1 MPQSR
6 VLAHPRFEGYADGA
20 MATQRTLRSV
30 PTAAVAAVGVLV
42 AHWLTYLA
50 ALPQVRARDVLL
62 AATGHGYWPGAVRL
76 VVALAG
82 CGLAALLLS
91 NFGTGGQEPQRL
103 TFSGLVLRLAPIQCA
118 AFLAMEC
125 IERLIAHAPVSSVL
139 SVHVLVLGVAI
150 QTLIAGLGAFLL
162 GLLDRAVAGVI
173 ASLRRRAPRLHG
185 ELPRLVR
192 PTPFRPRPAL
202 AGSTG
207 LRGPPLR

>member
-1 MPQSR
+1 MNR
-6 VLAHPRFEGYADGA
+6 RRA
-20 MATQRTLRSV
+20 LRSV
-30 PTAAVAAVGVLV
+30 PTAAIAAVGVLV

-91 NFGTGGQEPQRL
+91 NLGTGEQEPHRL

-125 IERLIAHAPVSSVL
+125 IERLIAHAPVASVL
-139 SVHVLVLGVAI
+139 HVHVLVLGVAI
-150 QTLIAGLGAFLL
+150 QILTASLGAFLL
-162 GLLDRAVAGVI
+162 GLLDRAVAGVV
-173 ASLRRRAPRLHG
+173 ASLRRPAHRSRAVLR
-185 ELPRLVR
+185 RATVF
-192 PTPFRPRPAL
+192 TPFRPRPAL
-202 AGSTG
+202 AGASG
-207 LRGPPLR
+207 VRGPPRL